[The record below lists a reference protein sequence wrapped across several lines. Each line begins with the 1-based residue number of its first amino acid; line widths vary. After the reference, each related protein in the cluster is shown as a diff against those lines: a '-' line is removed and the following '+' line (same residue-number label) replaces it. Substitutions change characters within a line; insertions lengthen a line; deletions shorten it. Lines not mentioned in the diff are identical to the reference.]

1 MILFRNLKKKIVDIG
16 YPVLILLFGY
26 QVGVTY
32 SYYIINQ
39 KLKRYEF
46 DIYNYI
52 QALRDVKDGDVLI
65 RDGNLILYPNNKDT
79 IIQILIRKEK
89 IRYEK

>member
-1 MILFRNLKKKIVDIG
+1 MILSKNLKKKIVDIG

-32 SYYIINQ
+32 NYYIINK
-39 KLKRYEF
+39 KLKQYNF

-52 QALRDVKDGDVLI
+52 QALQDVKDGDVLI
-65 RDGNLILYPNNKDT
+65 RDGNLIIYPNNKDT
-79 IIQILIRKEK
+79 IIQIVIKKEK